1 MTRLMKGTLAM
12 LVPATLA
19 TLVWGVPGAAPDLG
33 LQDGLALQ
41 YVTLSCSNGIDL
53 PLALDTAELMELT
66 SAVDAVNL
74 YPAGDPPLTC
84 LLLVSDPSTPGS
96 KKHDFAVGG
105 GRVNGCFN
113 FSFSFHVQ
121 NGSMTE
127 GVQGTVNSTVPKEC
141 FGDTSHLTTKVNCV
155 FFGGAGPGSA
165 QATGV
170 VTKAT
175 GIFHQLLE
183 NNIRD
188 IRWDVFDSGLK
199 GPAPKGDLIQ
209 SQFNIP
215 QCFFVGFQPA
225 PSQVDRGEIK
235 VHDAP

>member
-1 MTRLMKGTLAM
+1 MTRLLKGTLAM

-33 LQDGLALQ
+33 LQN
-41 YVTLSCSNGIDL
+41 VTLSCSNGIDL
-53 PLALDTAELMELT
+53 PLALDTAALMDLT

-84 LLLVSDPSTPGS
+84 LLRVSDPPPPGN

-105 GRVNGCFN
+105 GRVNTCVN

-127 GVQGTVNSTVPKEC
+127 GVQGTVNQTIPKEC

-155 FFGGAGPGSA
+155 LVGGAGPGSA

-170 VTKAT
+170 VTNAT
-175 GIFHQLLE
+175 GIFAQTLE
-183 NNIRD
+183 FD
-188 IRWDVFDSGLK
+188 IRWDVFDSGVK

-209 SQFNIP
+209 GHFNIP
-215 QCFFVGFQPA
+215 ECAFAGYLPA